1 MRSAWGRSSPRSA
14 STVSP
19 YVLASRRAKRL
30 LKVKLIRARNLVM
43 RRDCALEYLRLRTH
57 AIGGNKAGA
66 GPGPAKR
73 RASRFES
80 GATAAAEFAL
90 GANLVTRHREVCP
103 ECKHLAFLFQ
113 EYDPACWYF
122 EVLECARRLALTCVL
137 PLPQSLVDPESLS
150 HTAFA
155 TMVALVFALLYAHLK
170 PFASDELDTFAN
182 IMQAVLFLNLFVVL
196 VMNSDNSAEQAKM
209 RTGISH
215 AILGALLIVANTLGA
230 SAAACAA
237 LARSDA
243 DEAASH
249 VSLLERGRSFFGKG
263 GDEAKGGDAG
273 DEATRGDAAPPA
285 PVEADAP
292 RPRKPPTAVNEA
304 SAHGRAAAVAAH
316 VSLFRDGDAPGTSAT
331 PGLFVDPP
339 PRDIDDVVIAPR
351 PSFSEAQV
359 DLHYDDSSAPPLSGD
374 EIVQLVVL
382 GYTRADAETVAPTE
396 GRRFIHAA
404 QGWDDHFEESP

>member
-1 MRSAWGRSSPRSA
+1 VTVNGGVFEGNAANGTVVALIVSFLVFTTCSSVVIRALQCDGDFDDRSEKAH
-14 STVSP
+14 SP
-19 YVLASRRAKRL
+19 YFGDAYLYVDYSVSCESGRYRAYRAYAL
-30 LKVKLIRARNLVM
+30 LMVFVYPLGIPAVF
-43 RRDCALEYLRLRTH
+43 RLRTH

-182 IMQAVLFLNLFVVL
+182 IMQAALFCVQQIFNSTSMCAYSNVLTQALPPCFENSMGAIDPSKNQPNRLRFDRAREFQSL
-196 VMNSDNSAEQAKM
+196 V
-209 RTGISH
+209 
-215 AILGALLIVANTLGA
+215 
-230 SAAACAA
+230 
-237 LARSDA
+237 
-243 DEAASH
+243 
-249 VSLLERGRSFFGKG
+249 
-263 GDEAKGGDAG
+263 
-273 DEATRGDAAPPA
+273 
-285 PVEADAP
+285 
-292 RPRKPPTAVNEA
+292 
-304 SAHGRAAAVAAH
+304 
-316 VSLFRDGDAPGTSAT
+316 GTSQT
-331 PGLFVDPP
+331 
-339 PRDIDDVVIAPR
+339 
-351 PSFSEAQV
+351 
-359 DLHYDDSSAPPLSGD
+359 SG
-374 EIVQLVVL
+374 
-382 GYTRADAETVAPTE
+382 
-396 GRRFIHAA
+396 
-404 QGWDDHFEESP
+404 